1 MLLAVALRR
10 RELAQAGG
18 AGQAGGGKRKRSRRR
33 GKHDVRS
40 TQERAEDEDA
50 RHRRLNVEAAARLTE
65 IGRLSRVD
73 KAPRLWRLWR
83 LWSVWR
89 AMVEVLAL
97 ERALGEGSMDRG
109 LLDAAREDS
118 KTIAV
123 EYCWT
128 GATPVDVQL
137 HSPIEGP
144 AEAGTFLK
152 IISVPCCAPA
162 FSFGGLRL
170 WWAIFPCESAS
181 VGAGDVVEA
190 TEPEPELEDAQEAAV
205 VAQHQRLAAMEAQES
220 GAGSPPAPVQCVVRL
235 IVGFPGYQGG
245 QGFGARGFPF
255 ASLIKTGVLVWDRSS
270 LGEELRRE
278 WLSCQGVVDA
288 QLDAYAGGSGEWA
301 TGADDDDDYEDE
313 CVAETWRDGGVL
325 SEADA

>member
-1 MLLAVALRR
+1 M
-10 RELAQAGG
+10 
-18 AGQAGGGKRKRSRRR
+18 
-33 GKHDVRS
+33 
-40 TQERAEDEDA
+40 
-50 RHRRLNVEAAARLTE
+50 
-65 IGRLSRVD
+65 
-73 KAPRLWRLWR
+73 
-83 LWSVWR
+83 
-89 AMVEVLAL
+89 EVLAL
-97 ERALGEGSMDRG
+97 ERALGEGSMDHG
-109 LLDAAREDS
+109 LLEAAREDA

-128 GATPVDVQL
+128 GDTPVDVQS
-137 HSPIEGP
+137 HSPTEGP
-144 AEAGTFLK
+144 AEAKAHFLK
-152 IISVPCCAPA
+152 IICVPGYTPA
-162 FSFGGLRL
+162 FSFGGLHL
-170 WWAIFPCESAS
+170 WWAVIPCELAS

-190 TEPEPELEDAQEAAV
+190 AEPEPELEDAQGAAAV
-205 VAQHQRLAAMEAQES
+205 AQCQRLAAMMAQES
-220 GAGSPPAPVQCVVRL
+220 GAGSSPALVQCVVRL

-255 ASLIKTGVLVWDRSS
+255 ASLIETGVLVWDRSG

-288 QLDAYAGGSGEWA
+288 QLDAYVGGGGEWA

>member
-1 MLLAVALRR
+1 
-10 RELAQAGG
+10 
-18 AGQAGGGKRKRSRRR
+18 
-33 GKHDVRS
+33 
-40 TQERAEDEDA
+40 
-50 RHRRLNVEAAARLTE
+50 
-65 IGRLSRVD
+65 
-73 KAPRLWRLWR
+73 
-83 LWSVWR
+83 
-89 AMVEVLAL
+89 
-97 ERALGEGSMDRG
+97 MDHG
-109 LLDAAREDS
+109 LLEAAREDA

-181 VGAGDVVEA
+181 VGAGDVVGA

-255 ASLIKTGVLVWDRSS
+255 ASLIKTGVLVWDRSG

-288 QLDAYAGGSGEWA
+288 QLDAYVGGSGEWA